1 MSSKTRILDASQV
14 NQKLIRLAWQVYEHN
29 ADEQE
34 IIIVGIA
41 ERGFVLAK
49 KLAKYIEKISN
60 IKTLVTQVRLDK
72 KTPYNKEV
80 TIGIDQQ
87 DYSDK
92 VVIMVDDVLNSGK
105 TLIYGAKHFLTTPL
119 KKLSTVVLIDRNHNR
134 YPIKADY
141 VGLSLATTLK
151 EYISVEL
158 SGKEQGVYLS

>member
-34 IIIVGIA
+34 IIVVGIA